1 MQQPGR
7 PEDLNITEMR
17 FYSDTLESPIRFILE
32 SFTLLGGEEGRWTLT
47 IAHRDYGPPDYDL
60 EYYEDGYPKLPDC
73 LKRPLLY
80 DRQSRVQLSRSAT
93 QNCHCDA
100 VWSCALQQ
108 ARFEHE
114 SA

>member
-1 MQQPGR
+1 MSTFGLGQSPTYRHRNKGNSKVQQPGR

-60 EYYEDGYPKLPDC
+60 EYYATIQFG
-73 LKRPLLY
+73 KRVHQTPVFQWDHEKEEM
-80 DRQSRVQLSRSAT
+80 DRK
-93 QNCHCDA
+93 
-100 VWSCALQQ
+100 
-108 ARFEHE
+108 
-114 SA
+114 